1 MMSLKDLKEHHYT
14 KQCGTLCIHLRIRDV
29 SPRDTV
35 RGKVIIIS
43 TGQRATGQGV
53 TFGFGLT
60 PTLSRPHRKDGGIFD
75 SGRGG

>member
-1 MMSLKDLKEHHYT
+1 MVGGRKAA
-14 KQCGTLCIHLRIRDV
+14 
-29 SPRDTV
+29 V

-60 PTLSRPHRKDGGIFD
+60 PSLSRQRERGVAIF
-75 SGRGG
+75 SSLEA